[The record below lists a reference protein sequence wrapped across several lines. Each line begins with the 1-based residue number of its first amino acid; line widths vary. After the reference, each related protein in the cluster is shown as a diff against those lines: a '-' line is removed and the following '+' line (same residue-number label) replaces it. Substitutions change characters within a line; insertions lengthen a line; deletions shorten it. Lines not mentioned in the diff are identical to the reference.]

1 MFADS
6 LVLEEPNFFW
16 GTMTFF
22 VPVFFLG
29 GLTAVCSF
37 LVVLLVSLVK
47 LFNFFVLVGI
57 WTAFRAFA
65 WRIIFFFPAF
75 VVLTAVPDDL
85 IFGRLLTFVGTPG
98 IFRCAFV
105 DFLPFLGA
113 DLSLEVPLKHILEN
127 RPRRYESTFL
137 I

>member
-1 MFADS
+1 
-6 LVLEEPNFFW
+6 
-16 GTMTFF
+16 MTFF
-22 VPVFFLG
+22 APVFFLG

-75 VVLTAVPDDL
+75 VVLIAVPDDL
-85 IFGRLLTFVGTPG
+85 TIFGKLLTFVGTPG
-98 IFRCAFV
+98 ILRCAFV
-105 DFLPFLGA
+105 DFLPFLED
-113 DLSLEVPLKHILEN
+113 DLSLEVPLKHMLEN
-127 RPRRYESTFL
+127 RRRLYQSKFL